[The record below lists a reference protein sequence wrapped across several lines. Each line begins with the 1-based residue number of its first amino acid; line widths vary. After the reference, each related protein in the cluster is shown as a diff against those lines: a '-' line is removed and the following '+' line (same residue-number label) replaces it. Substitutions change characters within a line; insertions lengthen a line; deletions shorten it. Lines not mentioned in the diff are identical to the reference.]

1 MQNGYSENVSIDEGV
16 NPNTGVRTQF
26 HFEGDS
32 LITQKT
38 FDAEP
43 HLEHARRLREAQ
55 DGQRWGEGKLVGHIP
70 AAFYAKICVIQD
82 LAERRA
88 AVLEFFRQNPAFV
101 GYTPYLKR

>member
-1 MQNGYSENVSIDEGV
+1 MQNGYSENVTVDEGT
-16 NPNTGVRTQF
+16 NPHTGIRTQL

-43 HLEHARRLREAQ
+43 HLERARAMREGQ
-55 DGQRWGEGKLVGHIP
+55 DGQRWGEGKFVGHIP
-70 AAFYAKICVIQD
+70 AAFYAQILVIKD
-82 LAERRA
+82 LSERRQA
-88 AVLEFFRQNPAFV
+88 IRDFFQNNPAFV

>member
-1 MQNGYSENVSIDEGV
+1 MQNGYSENVTVDEGI
-16 NPNTGVRTQF
+16 NPHTGIRTQF

-43 HLEHARRLREAQ
+43 HLERARQMRE
-55 DGQRWGEGKLVGHIP
+55 GQEGQSWGEGKFVGHIP
-70 AAFYAKICVIQD
+70 AAFYAKICVIKD
-82 LAERRA
+82 TKERRA
-88 AVLEFFRQNPAFV
+88 AIRDFFVQNPAFV